1 METRAA
7 VPAATSGRVTARALI
22 GRHRKT
28 RGTLSGGANPLYG
41 APLIHGSWRERH
53 VRLTELITGK
63 RGPGEINEGREG
75 LMDGKNIRGTVVHR
89 HRAPGDVPGARCAP
103 GDAQRVTA
111 GPHHGRANGQRGAS
125 RKGRSSM
132 PNAILDPTGTATSSA
147 AKPAAPR
154 APRLA
159 SLRGKRVGLLI
170 NTKVNARPFLEEV
183 GRLLQERYDVTLT
196 ERTKVNFAV
205 PEPEEVIKDLVAEN
219 DVVITGVG
227 DCGSCSAAAA
237 ADGVVLEAAGLPVA
251 AIITESFVPTA
262 NAMAALR
269 GAPGYK
275 YATTAHPVA
284 VLTEEKVRERAAQV
298 LDDVVAL
305 LVQDAGKAE
314 A

>member
-1 METRAA
+1 
-7 VPAATSGRVTARALI
+7 
-22 GRHRKT
+22 
-28 RGTLSGGANPLYG
+28 
-41 APLIHGSWRERH
+41 
-53 VRLTELITGK
+53 
-63 RGPGEINEGREG
+63 
-75 LMDGKNIRGTVVHR
+75 
-89 HRAPGDVPGARCAP
+89 
-103 GDAQRVTA
+103 
-111 GPHHGRANGQRGAS
+111 
-125 RKGRSSM
+125 M

-147 AKPAAPR
+147 VKPAAPR

-205 PEPEEVIKDLVAEN
+205 PEPEEVIKDLVAGN

-284 VLTEEKVRERAAQV
+284 VLTEEKVKERAAQV

>member
-1 METRAA
+1 
-7 VPAATSGRVTARALI
+7 
-22 GRHRKT
+22 
-28 RGTLSGGANPLYG
+28 
-41 APLIHGSWRERH
+41 
-53 VRLTELITGK
+53 
-63 RGPGEINEGREG
+63 
-75 LMDGKNIRGTVVHR
+75 
-89 HRAPGDVPGARCAP
+89 
-103 GDAQRVTA
+103 
-111 GPHHGRANGQRGAS
+111 
-125 RKGRSSM
+125 M
-132 PNAILDPTGTATSSA
+132 PNAILDPTGTVTSSA
-147 AKPAAPR
+147 AKPAARR

-159 SLRGKRVGLLI
+159 SLQGKRVGLLI

-183 GRLLQERYDVTLT
+183 GRLLHEKYDVTLT
-196 ERTKVNFAV
+196 QRTKVNFAV
-205 PEPEEVIKDLVAEN
+205 PEPEEVIKDLVAGS

-251 AIITESFVPTA
+251 AIITESFIPTA

-284 VLTEEKVRERAAQV
+284 VLTEEKVKERAAQV

-305 LVQDAGKAE
+305 LVQDAEKAE